1 MSLTVRPIST
11 APAHRTFTLVPALHP
26 GSACAMGQM
35 QACSTVSRS
44 TEAAN
49 SESCHLSG
57 GIDSIALLFQTILQ
71 EDRLTPLLRVWIA
84 RLQTPVM
91 QQALSDPD
99 SFGHQTH
106 PVRRL
111 LAHLGSSAMA
121 QGGDALPCGAL
132 EQEIKRLV
140 LFIEQ
145 YPDSGRQ
152 AYEQA
157 AEEFDRFLA
166 GFQDNPAAAQK
177 VDCIVC
183 QKDQK
188 QALIV
193 QYSIALRDALKLQSV
208 PHEVRDFLFKV
219 WTEVLAAAAV
229 LHGLQHADT
238 LSLKKSAMDLIS
250 AYGAMAGQ
258 DGHSYAIRKMPLLLQ
273 RLRAGMSLAG
283 VSVDDQDAHIKTI
296 RDALG
301 GAWLVKAGKIVSTDD
316 PMSGMEIIEDDPETT
331 WRLWDCALAEQDLN
345 SIALLVKGPVIPAGP
360 PRNGALKTI
369 DQHHHRVASAI
380 RNLWTQSECGSYIN
394 RLIMDGGDGMGNDRI
409 GFKHSA
415 LDALMTLA
423 ESHDGNTRDAR
434 VQRALHVPLS

>member
-1 MSLTVRPIST
+1 MSLTAHPISA
-11 APAHRTFTLVPALHP
+11 APAHRSFTLVPALHP
-26 GSACAMGQM
+26 QSACAMGQM

-49 SESCHLSG
+49 SESCHLSA

-99 SFGHQTH
+99 SFEHQTH

-121 QGGDALPCGAL
+121 HSGDALPCGAL

-140 LFIEQ
+140 LFIEE

-157 AEEFDRFLA
+157 AEEFGRFLA
-166 GFQDNPAAAQK
+166 GFQAEPAAAQK
-177 VDCIVC
+177 VDCIIC

-193 QYSIALRDALKLQSV
+193 QYSIALRDALKLQTV
-208 PHEVRDFLFKV
+208 PDQIREFLFKV
-219 WTEVLAAAAV
+219 WTEVLAVAAV
-229 LHGLQHADT
+229 RHGLQHVDT

-250 AYGAMAGQ
+250 AHGAMTAQ

-273 RLRAGMSLAG
+273 RLRAGMSMAG
-283 VSVDDQDAHIKTI
+283 VSVDDQDAHITTI

-301 GAWLVKAGKIVSTDD
+301 GALLVKSGRIVSADD
-316 PMSGMEIIEDDPETT
+316 PMSGLEIVEDDPETT
-331 WRLWDCALAEQDLN
+331 WRLWECALAEQDLN
-345 SIALLVKGPVIPAGP
+345 SIALPLKGPVIPAGP
-360 PRNGALKTI
+360 PRDGALKTI

-380 RNLWTQSECGSYIN
+380 RNLWTQNECSSYIN
-394 RLIMDGGDGMGNDRI
+394 GLIMDGGDGMGNDRI

-415 LDALMTLA
+415 FDAMMTLA
-423 ESHDGNTRDAR
+423 ERHDGSAR
-434 VQRALHVPLS
+434 GVRIQRGRLG